1 MEIEQ
6 IKQTSIFGVLNQ
18 VNDDLPVYNMEA
30 CRRLSFAVCFS
41 RRIDDCSGF
50 AGSYVVFNPFKYNP

>member
-30 CRRLSFAVCFS
+30 CRRLSFAD
-41 RRIDDCSGF
+41 R
-50 AGSYVVFNPFKYNP
+50 

>member
-18 VNDDLPVYNMEA
+18 VNDDLSVYNMEA
-30 CRRLSFAVCFS
+30 YRRLSFVVCFS

-50 AGSYVVFNPFKYNP
+50 AGSSVVFNPFKYNP